1 MEIIIFAECMLM
13 ILLSMEIK
21 IVKYIHKEINKN
33 FKEKLVA
40 FESGFIKV
48 T

>member
-1 MEIIIFAECMLM
+1 MEITIIA
-13 ILLSMEIK
+13 
-21 IVKYIHKEINKN
+21 KYIHKEINKN
-33 FKEKLVA
+33 FKEKQVA